1 MHFHVQFFKSKNT
14 KGLGKMNPIFD
25 SHGPDDLQKF
35 ALNKKFL
42 QSNFWIYKPSVNLI
56 ELVTL
61 VNKYLKIT
69 VFYWTHLLHNEV

>member
-1 MHFHVQFFKSKNT
+1 
-14 KGLGKMNPIFD
+14 MNPIFD

-42 QSNFWIYKPSVNLI
+42 QSNFWTYNPSVNLI

-61 VNKYLKIT
+61 MNKMNLKIT
-69 VFYWTHLLHNEV
+69 VFYWTHLLRNEV